1 MYSPKKLA
9 TALLG
14 AALFGIGSAASAA
27 VIVTGDG
34 ARSPFGGFDWA
45 QNGSAV
51 TTGFAPVTGT
61 NLTTTY
67 WANAIAVNA
76 ESGGVLSTPNLFPF
90 NAAGTYEYTVLANIT
105 ETVTCL
111 NASCSQAQFTATGGT
126 FNIYYDTSP
135 DSNLV
140 SGSGITDGT
149 LLISGDINAGPAGV
163 FIAGAGGTSGTGV
176 FEFTGDVLFTNTTYI
191 NPALLSTNAVATLQF
206 GTSTTNW
213 VPPTGLPGGGGIPAG
228 ALVFQADG
236 NQAFEPGFIVPEPG
250 TLALG
255 GLGLLLAA
263 AGRRRRA

>member
-1 MYSPKKLA
+1 MFSPGKLA
-9 TALLG
+9 SALLG

-34 ARSPFGGFDWA
+34 PRSPFGGFDWA
-45 QNGSAV
+45 QEGNSV

-61 NLTTTY
+61 NIATTY
-67 WANAIAVNA
+67 WANAISVNSA
-76 ESGGVLSTPNLFPF
+76 GGGVLNTPGLFPF
-90 NAAGTYEYTVLANIT
+90 NAAGSYEYTVLATIN

-111 NASCSQAQFTATGGT
+111 NASCSQAQFTATSGT

-140 SGSGITDGT
+140 AGTGITDGA
-149 LLISGDINAGPAGV
+149 LLISGTIDAGPAGIFV
-163 FIAGAGGTSGTGV
+163 SNGGTGGTGV
-176 FEFTGDVLFTNTTYI
+176 FEFTGQVGFTNTTYI

-213 VPPTGLPGGGGIPAG
+213 TPPTGVPGGGGIPAG

-236 NQAFEPGFIVPEPG
+236 NQAFQPGNIVPEPG

-255 GLGLLLAA
+255 GLSLLLAA
-263 AGRRRRA
+263 AGRRRRS